1 MGAPSESSAAEIER
15 GARAVD
21 AIAGAWRDV
30 HRSGV
35 GVQVA
40 VLGRIASVGLRTIEQ
55 RGRELLDELERQLDT
70 YAKVG
75 VAPPLFRVMGLNRF
89 EKPYNRALAWLL
101 DPAAEHGAG
110 RAVLQV
116 LARHI
121 RFDALLH
128 DVLRQGAD
136 VHVRGERPWPP
147 EAASMREPDLLVLT
161 EHAVLLIEN
170 KVESGESGQGQ
181 YSDYRTALKKL
192 AAARD
197 LDARAYLLTPD
208 ASETP
213 ESWHGVMTHA
223 ELADAIDE
231 ASRSQEVAAWDRAL
245 CTMVSEAFRGDQS
258 TAARLGEA
266 KRLRAQIARRGL
278 ALGLIRR
285 LADLLPLPDARN
297 PFGDPR

>member
-1 MGAPSESSAAEIER
+1 MH
-15 GARAVD
+15 AVN
-21 AIAGAWRDV
+21 AIAGAWREV
-30 HRSGV
+30 HRRGV
-35 GVQVA
+35 GA
-40 VLGRIASVGLRTIEQ
+40 RAAALGRVASVAMRTVEQ
-55 RGRELLDELERQLDT
+55 RGRELLAELERQLDA

-75 VAPPLFRVMGLNRF
+75 VAPPLFRVMGLGRY

-101 DPAAEHGAG
+101 DPAADHGAG
-110 RAVLQV
+110 WPVLRA
-116 LARHI
+116 LAMHI
-121 RFDALLH
+121 GFDALLH

-170 KVESGESGQGQ
+170 KVGSGESGKGQ
-181 YSDYRTALKKL
+181 YSDYRTALKRL
-192 AAARD
+192 AAARA

-213 ESWHGVMTHA
+213 EGWHGVITHA

-245 CTMVSEAFRGDQS
+245 CTMVSEAFRADRS
-258 TAARLGEA
+258 AAARLGQA

-278 ALGLIRR
+278 AVDLVRR
-285 LADLLPLPDARN
+285 LAELLPLPDARD
-297 PFGDPR
+297 PFGDAR